1 MTLQDHCKLILAV
14 ARVLY
19 VNGQSTEQTVAA
31 ANGLARAFGL
41 TATVMPRWGQLQV
54 EVKDKEHSL
63 VSQLAADP
71 AGVDMQR
78 VAAAMNAVEDLRTG
92 RLAGAAAIATIGS
105 IAQIPPAPTWLFT
118 LAAAVG
124 AAALAV
130 LFGVAHPAALVLIV
144 LSAAAGAIARRVLA
158 QVSTNLFVQPFCAA
172 LIAGIVGG
180 FAVRYQLSSSL
191 RLVAVC
197 PCLVLVPGPHFLNSV
212 LDLVNGRIHLG
223 AARLLYAVLIVGAV
237 STGLL
242 LGLALLGVSLPV
254 DPAGRPVPLWED
266 VLAAGVAVFAYS
278 VFFSTPLKML
288 PWPVA
293 IGMLAHAARWVTLTV
308 FGLGV
313 ASGALVAGVLVG
325 LILTPVSRRFHMP
338 FAAVGFASVVSMMPG
353 VNLIRMASGLEQ
365 ISSGAPTMPDLLS
378 ATVANGMTALNI
390 ILAMGFGLIAPKMIL
405 DRISQRQPEASLL
418 EANEHADLRQL

>member
-54 EVKDKEHSL
+54 EVKDKEHRL

-144 LSAAAGAIARRVLA
+144 LSAAAGTIARRVLA
-158 QVSTNLFVQPFCAA
+158 QVSTNLFIQPFCAA

-365 ISSGAPTMPDLLS
+365 ISSGAPAMPDLLS

-405 DRISQRQPEASLL
+405 DRISQGQPQASSL
-418 EANEHADLRQL
+418 ESNEHADLRQL

>member
-54 EVKDKEHSL
+54 EVKDKEHRL

-158 QVSTNLFVQPFCAA
+158 QVSTNLFIQPFCAA
-172 LIAGIVGG
+172 LMAGIVGG

-418 EANEHADLRQL
+418 ESNEHADLRQL